1 MPITLNGTTGEVFPS
16 WTTATRPASPA
27 AGQTGFNTTTGQME
41 TYDGTSWEIY
51 AAASSQG
58 TSGQVLTSSGAG
70 ASPTWTTI
78 SSSGALVRAPQFLTS
93 GTSYT
98 TPAGCNSILVEMLGG
113 GGGGGTAQNATT
125 YGGGGGSGA
134 YGSVYIT
141 AVSPSTTYTIAI
153 GAGGA
158 SATAGGNTQ
167 IIVGATTYRAGG
179 GGAGGSVTSGS
190 GAAGAAGTALNLS
203 FSFSGIAG
211 GTGTTNEGRYPNYVN
226 FVFGAAPAASGSGVN
241 GISATLYGCSGSGGR
256 GDNSLVRSGGSG
268 TQGWMRIWEYT

>member
-27 AGQTGFNTTTGQME
+27 AGQTGFNTTAGQME

-58 TSGQVLTSSGAG
+58 TSGQYLRSNGSG
-70 ASPTWTTI
+70 ASPSWATL
-78 SSSGALVRAPQFLTS
+78 SSSGALIRAPQFLTS

-98 TPAGCNSILVEMLGG
+98 TPAGCNAILVEMLGG

-134 YGSVYIT
+134 YGSVYI
-141 AVSPSTTYTIAI
+141 AVSPSTAYTISI

-158 SATAGGNTQ
+158 SATAGGNTS
-167 IIVGATTYRAGG
+167 ITVGATTYTAGG
-179 GGAGGSVTSGS
+179 GGAGGSVTSGN
-190 GAAGAAGTALNLS
+190 GAAGAAGTATNLQ
-203 FSFSGIAG
+203 FSFNGNAG
-211 GTGTTNEGRYPNYVN
+211 GTGTDNAGRYPNYVN
-226 FVFGAAPAASGSGVN
+226 FVFGAAAAAAGSGIN

-268 TQGWMRIWEYT
+268 TQGWMRISEFT